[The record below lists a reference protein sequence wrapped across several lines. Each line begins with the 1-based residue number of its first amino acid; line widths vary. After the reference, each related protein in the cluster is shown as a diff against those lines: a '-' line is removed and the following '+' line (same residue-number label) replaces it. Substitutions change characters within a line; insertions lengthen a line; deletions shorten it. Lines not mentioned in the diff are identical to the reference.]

1 MACRTSS
8 AKICVSSLF
17 SLSNPQTQPDT
28 NASAS
33 SSDEAVQER
42 GWLQTVIKERAI
54 FSDFLSFPQDKAPW
68 FVTILLIAIA
78 YYLSFWVRL
87 EWIDF
92 AQAHYENEDGDIV
105 YFHPEMVKDGVALPN
120 THDSFYF
127 GSILQKAHLGMHQ
140 NNNLIPSAL
149 TSGMIT
155 MLPYW
160 LLQLFPE
167 FSIEMLL
174 LWIPVY
180 VAGIVCVPL
189 VLIGRLYGSNAWG
202 FLAACLAGVTHSYY
216 NRTLAGYYD
225 TDMFSITI
233 PAFALYFLL
242 GASRRKSLNFALA
255 AALTLYLYR
264 FFYASG
270 QAITGALAVAY
281 IGYSLGLVVLEY
293 LFCHNRDW
301 KKAIYSDTSAFVFKS
316 VILIAFAAYAEA
328 WSYGVA
334 IEASPG
340 KFTIGLVLLPLLR
353 LLLGALTVTSNSQ
366 DSETIESTKQSLEDT
381 WNINPEK
388 GTITFTFPKLKI
400 SPFVLPI
407 ISIIFS
413 LFALSSGDIQGK
425 IFAKLDR
432 YVSAGKGVALQT
444 QNREKGYSLSYLDVF
459 STVREASGIPKD
471 VVRNR
476 ILADTPS
483 CSCPRC
489 LPAADKEEAF
499 IIPTAIFGLL
509 GVILLI
515 IRYWEFCMAV
525 PFLAIAYFCFQGAVG
540 LRFTVHVGN
549 VASLGIVFLI
559 LCVLAFAAKK
569 LFHPVKTENPLFNK
583 SSWAVWILA
592 TGLVVFLLR
601 PNIQHAQNY
610 HSHVVYPTKT
620 IEVLDRLNDVSQ
632 PDDFVVTW
640 WDYGSGCWFYG
651 GARTFTS
658 PAHQTFDNYLTSE
671 ILRSRN
677 PKRAVNLAR
686 LKTETYI
693 DIQEKREMGEST
705 YGTAVQAIFKD
716 GKPDLSFYQGVLHD
730 LGQGS
735 YPLPL
740 KTRDMFLFLPY
751 EILRI
756 FPTILSFSSR
766 NLYFTDGQ
774 IAQNNASREPPMKI
788 LKNGRREGFSFN
800 FDEGFRFDQQ
810 GNLRLEGPQ
819 SGVVPY
825 SQLWVTS
832 GNPGDSA
839 RIVRSINADGFK
851 IISKPDSR
859 SSRALLFIEK
869 TQDLVILSSTAL
881 NSTFAKRFLLDKF
894 DEDAFKHPLFEQ
906 GVNPVR
912 QPFMTQADWVSSNP
926 NGVTLNMRGGY
937 RVEANLKTFKA
948 KVPGVNEPVSF
959 AFHRRMHDKNT
970 GNLIK
975 MPSQQK
981 DTPQFHLIQT
991 NLPIFAGGRSY
1002 TVPSGGKTVAEVA
1015 QSNGIK
1021 PAMLAH
1027 YLDTT
1032 VNQPVDAGLE
1042 VEIPARGYQMS
1053 QAWFFMDQ
1061 EVFESILV
1069 RGFLMEDLPSD
1080 LFEKVYSTPWGK
1092 VYKIVN

>member
-1 MACRTSS
+1 MSS
-8 AKICVSSLF
+8 TQ
-17 SLSNPQTQPDT
+17 SNSDQKANSQ
-28 NASAS
+28 
-33 SSDEAVQER
+33 SSDEAKANR
-42 GWLQTVIKERAI
+42 GWLEKAIDERGI
-54 FSDFLSFPQDKAPW
+54 FSSFLSFPKDKAPW

-78 YYLSFWVRL
+78 YYLSFWIRL

-92 AQAHYENEDGDIV
+92 AQANYENEKGEIV

-127 GSILQKAHLGMHQ
+127 GSILQKAHLGMHE
-140 NNNLIPSAL
+140 NNNLIPSVL

-160 LLQLFPE
+160 LLQIYPDL
-167 FSIEMLL
+167 SIEMLL

-180 VAGIVCVPL
+180 VAGFVCIPL
-189 VLIGRLYGSNAWG
+189 VLIGRLYGSHAWG

-242 GASRRKSLNFALA
+242 SASRRRSLNYALA
-255 AALTLYLYR
+255 AAFTLFLYR

-281 IGYSLGLVVLEY
+281 IGYSFGLVLLEY
-293 LFCHNRDW
+293 FFSHSRDW
-301 KKAIYSDTSAFVFKS
+301 KKTLSSITSDFVFKS

-334 IEASPG
+334 IETTPG
-340 KFTIGLVLLPLLR
+340 KFLFGIFLMPAMRIIMGMISVGRDEKPLK
-353 LLLGALTVTSNSQ
+353 SNK
-366 DSETIESTKQSLEDT
+366 TANNSLEES
-381 WNINPEK
+381 WNVSNKKKYK
-388 GTITFTFPKLKI
+388 GFILPKLKV
-400 SPFVLPI
+400 SLLVLPI
-407 ISIIFS
+407 VSVLFS
-413 LFALSSGDIQGK
+413 VFAVSSGDIQGK

-432 YVSAGKGVALQT
+432 YVSAGKGVALQSL
-444 QNREKGYSLSYLDVF
+444 NKEKGYSLSYLDVF

-476 ILADTPS
+476 ILADSPS

-489 LPAADKEEAF
+489 LPAEKKKEAL

-509 GVILLI
+509 GVILIML
-515 IRYWEFCMAV
+515 RYWEFCMAV
-525 PFLAIAYFCFQGAVG
+525 PFLAIAYYCFQGAVG

-549 VASLGIVFLI
+549 VAALGIVFLI
-559 LCVLAFAAKK
+559 LCFFGLIARKIFAKVESASGQ
-569 LFHPVKTENPLFNK
+569 LYLI
-583 SSWAVWILA
+583 SSCAVWILS
-592 TGLVVFLLR
+592 LSVVVFLLL
-601 PNIQHAQNY
+601 PNIQHAKNY

-620 IEVLDRLNDVSQ
+620 IEVLNKLNEVSQ

-677 PKRAVNLAR
+677 PLRAVNLSR
-686 LKTETYI
+686 LKTETYV
-693 DIQEKREMGEST
+693 DIQEKNRIGENT
-705 YGTAVQAIFKD
+705 YRTAVQAIFKD
-716 GKPDLSFYQGVLHD
+716 GKPDLAFYQGVLHD
-730 LGQGS
+730 LEKGT
-735 YPLPL
+735 YPLPPA
-740 KTRDMFLFLPY
+740 TRDMYLFLPY

-774 IAQNNASREPPMKI
+774 TAQNNASRELPMKI
-788 LKNGRREGFSFN
+788 LRNGRREGLSFN
-800 FDEGFRFDQQ
+800 FDGGFRFDQQ
-810 GNLRLEGPQ
+810 GNLRVEGTQ
-819 SGVVPY
+819 SGIVPY
-825 SQLWVTS
+825 SQLWITT
-832 GNPGDSA
+832 GNSGDSA
-839 RIVRSINADGFK
+839 KIVRFIDADGFR
-851 IISKPDSR
+851 IISNPDNR
-859 SSRALLFIEK
+859 SSRALLYIES
-869 TQDLVILSSTAL
+869 TNELIILSSTAL

-894 DEDAFKHPLFEQ
+894 DFNAFSHPIFEK

-912 QPFMTQADWVSSNP
+912 QPFMTQADWVTSNP
-926 NGVTLNMRGGY
+926 SGITLNMRGGY
-937 RVEANLKTFKA
+937 RVEANLKTLKA
-948 KVPGVNEPVSF
+948 KVPGVKDPVSF
-959 AFHRRMHDKNT
+959 AFHRQLYDKRS

-975 MPSQQK
+975 VPSQK
-981 DTPQFHLIQT
+981 NDKPQFHLIQT
-991 NLPIFAGGRSY
+991 NVPVFAGGRSY
-1002 TVPSGGKTVAEVA
+1002 KVPSGGKTVAQIA
-1015 QSNGIK
+1015 QLNGLK

-1027 YLDTT
+1027 YLKFTPDHSLNAG
-1032 VNQPVDAGLE
+1032 VN

-1061 EVFESILV
+1061 EVFESVLIQ
-1069 RGFLMEDLPSD
+1069 GFLMENLPTD
-1080 LFEKVYSTPWGK
+1080 LFKKVYSTPWGK

>member
-1 MACRTSS
+1 MSNSTSQQDE
-8 AKICVSSLF
+8 
-17 SLSNPQTQPDT
+17 QTDT
-28 NASAS
+28 PSVETDAS
-33 SSDEAVQER
+33 STGWFQKIIEER
-42 GWLQTVIKERAI
+42 GM
-54 FSDFLSFPQDKAPW
+54 FSNFLSFPQDKAPW
-68 FVTILLIAIA
+68 FVTLLLIAVA

-92 AQAHYENEDGDIV
+92 AQAHYENENGEIV

-160 LLQLFPE
+160 VLQLFPDLT
-167 FSIEMLL
+167 IEMLL

-189 VLIGRLYGSNAWG
+189 VLIGRLYGSHAWG

-242 GASRRKSLNFALA
+242 SASRRKSLNYALA

-270 QAITGALAVAY
+270 QAITGALSVAF
-281 IGYSLGLVVLEY
+281 IGYSLGLVFLEY
-293 LFCHNRDW
+293 FFVKNRNF
-301 KKAIYSDTSAFVFKS
+301 KKTLSSESSVFVFKS
-316 VILIAFAAYAEA
+316 VLLIAFAAYAES

-334 IEASPG
+334 IENNPV
-340 KFTIGLVLLPLLR
+340 KFSLGILLLPAMRTVLDFLKVESSSKDSIR
-353 LLLGALTVTSNSQ
+353 GQANDTDLEQKWSLG
-366 DSETIESTKQSLEDT
+366 
-381 WNINPEK
+381 EK
-388 GTITFTFPKLKI
+388 KLKPSNWPSIRI
-400 SPFVLPI
+400 SLFVLPVL
-407 ISIIFS
+407 SIVFS
-413 LFALSSGDIQGK
+413 AFALSSGDIRGK

-432 YVSAGKGVALQT
+432 YVSAGKGVALQS
-444 QNREKGYSLSYLDVF
+444 QNKEKGYSLSYLDVF
-459 STVREASGIPKD
+459 STVREASGIPKE

-476 ILADTPS
+476 ILADSPS

-489 LPAADKEEAF
+489 LPAKDKEDAI

-509 GVILLI
+509 GVVLLI
-515 IRYWEFCMAV
+515 LRYWEFCMAV

-549 VASLGIVFLI
+549 IASLGVVFLI
-559 LCVLAFAAKK
+559 LCFLTFLARKTLSKEKAGNSNLVAK
-569 LFHPVKTENPLFNK
+569 T
-583 SSWAVWILA
+583 SWAVWVLA
-592 TGLVVFLLR
+592 GGIVMFLLR

-620 IEVLDRLNDVSQ
+620 IEVLNKLNEVSK

-658 PAHQTFDNYLTSE
+658 PAHQTFDNYLSSE

-677 PKRAVNLAR
+677 PTRAVNLAR
-686 LKTETYI
+686 LKTEIYV
-693 DIQEKREMGEST
+693 DIKDQASKGEST
-705 YGTAVQAIFKD
+705 YDTAVQAIFKD
-716 GKPDLSFYQGVLHD
+716 GKPDLAFYQGVLHD
-730 LGQGS
+730 LEKGV
-735 YPLPL
+735 YPLPPQS
-740 KTRDMFLFLPY
+740 RDIFLFLPY

-766 NLYFTDGQ
+766 NLYFSDGQ
-774 IAQNNASREPPMKI
+774 AAQSNASREPPMKV
-788 LKNGRREGFSFN
+788 LRNGRREGFAFK

-810 GNLRLEGPQ
+810 GNLRLEADQ

-825 SQLWVTS
+825 AQLWSTS
-832 GNPGDSA
+832 GVAGDSA
-839 RIVRSINADGFK
+839 RIVPSISVDGFQ

-859 SSRALLFIEK
+859 SSRALLYVEK
-869 TQDLVILSSTAL
+869 TKDLVILSSVAL

-894 DEDAFKHPLFEQ
+894 DEQVFAHPIFEK

-912 QPFMTQADWVSSNP
+912 QPFMTQADWVSSLP
-926 NGVTLNMRGGY
+926 NGVSLNMRGGY
-937 RVEANLKTFKA
+937 RVDANLQTFKA
-948 KVPGVNEPVSF
+948 KVPGVKDPVPF
-959 AFHRRMHDKNT
+959 AFHRRLHDEKS
-970 GNLIK
+970 GKLIK
-975 MPSQQK
+975 IPTQQK
-981 DTPQFHLIQT
+981 ETPQFHLIQT
-991 NLPIFAGGRSY
+991 NLPVFAGGRSF
-1002 TVPSGGKTVAEVA
+1002 TVPSGGQSVSQIAA
-1015 QSNGIK
+1015 SNGLSS
-1021 PAMLAH
+1021 AMLAQH
-1027 YLDTT
+1027 LVKDEEEKLDGGQ
-1032 VNQPVDAGLE
+1032 V

-1061 EVFESILV
+1061 EVFESILIQ
-1069 RGFLMEDLPSD
+1069 GFLMEGLPTD

-1092 VYKIVN
+1092 VYKIVK